1 MALKGKLED
10 FGITQLLNLINLA
23 RKTGTLYLQSPEDE
37 EAYLCFRE
45 GKLIYAAMAEVEGNL
60 PAILHRAGVF
70 TADHVRMIE
79 ENMPGRSDQDIAKVL
94 ITSGRLKQQ
103 VVLRHLR
110 EYVLNIVYQVFS
122 WNRGTFRFEASALP
136 VQGRITTSIALENVI
151 MEGNRRLKEWELL
164 HDELPD
170 LDIALKFAERPSTPL
185 RNINLSV
192 EEWRVISFV
201 NPRNTIRQIGQYNN
215 MDELQIRKIVYGLLQ
230 AGLVEIVRPPRPMAA
245 PVAPSTS
252 ASAAGKAPSARRAKA
267 EQREAVKETAPQMRR
282 PSVKRGIIQ
291 RLIRRIREL

>member
-23 RKTGTLYLQSPEDE
+23 RKTGTLYLQGTED

-45 GKLIYAAMAEVEGNL
+45 GKLIYAVMADVDDYL
-60 PAILHRAGVF
+60 PVILQRAGVF
-70 TADHVRMIE
+70 TAEHVRMIR
-79 ENMPGRSDQDIAKVL
+79 ENMPGKSAQDIGRVL

-103 VVLRHLR
+103 VVVRHLR
-110 EYVLNIVYQVFS
+110 DHVTDLVYQVFS
-122 WNRGTFRFEASALP
+122 WNRGTFRFEPSDLP
-136 VQGRITTSIALENVI
+136 VKGNITTSIALENLI

-164 HDELPD
+164 RDELPD
-170 LDIALKFAERPSTPL
+170 LSIALKFAERPTTPL
-185 RNINLSV
+185 RDISLSV
-192 EEWRVISFV
+192 EEWRVISFI
-201 NPRNTIRQIGQYNN
+201 NPRNTIRQVAQYNN

-230 AGLVEIVRPPRPMAA
+230 AGLVEMVRPAQPAA
-245 PVAPSTS
+245 TARTAQTSGATSEKS
-252 ASAAGKAPSARRAKA
+252 AS
-267 EQREAVKETAPQMRR
+267 APQMRR

>member
-23 RKTGTLYLQSPEDE
+23 RKTGTLYLEGPEDK
-37 EAYLCFRE
+37 AYLCFRE
-45 GKLIYAAMAEVEGNL
+45 GKLIYAAMKGVDNYL
-60 PAILHRAGVF
+60 PSILQHAGIF
-70 TADHVRMIE
+70 TSDHVRMIK
-79 ENMPGRSDQDIAKVL
+79 ENMPGKSDQDIARVL

-110 EYVLNIVYQVFS
+110 EHILGIVYEVFS
-122 WNRGTFRFEASALP
+122 WNRGAFRFEAAELP

-164 HDELPD
+164 RDELPD

-185 RNINLSV
+185 RDINLSV
-192 EEWRVISFV
+192 EEWRVISFI
-201 NPRNTIRQIGQYNN
+201 NPRNTIGQIAKYNN

-230 AGLVEIVRPPRPMAA
+230 AGLVEMIRPPRPAITSQT
-245 PVAPSTS
+245 PPRSGEKQPS
-252 ASAAGKAPSARRAKA
+252 KQ
-267 EQREAVKETAPQMRR
+267 EVAPQMRR
-282 PSVKRGIIQ
+282 PAVKRGIIQ